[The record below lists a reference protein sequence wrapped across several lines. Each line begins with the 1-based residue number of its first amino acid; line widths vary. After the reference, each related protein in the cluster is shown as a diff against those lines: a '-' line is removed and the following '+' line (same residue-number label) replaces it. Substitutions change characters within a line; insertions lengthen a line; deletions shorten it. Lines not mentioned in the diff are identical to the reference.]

1 MKWFKE
7 NDKTKELA
15 LQCILFGM
23 EAVKINLEISTKADE
38 TKVNT
43 EAMKT
48 LAEAFK
54 MVAGS

>member
-1 MKWFKE
+1 MKGFKK

-23 EAVKINLEISTKADE
+23 EAVKTDLEISTNTNE

-54 MVAGS
+54 IVAGS

>member
-1 MKWFKE
+1 MKWLKK

-15 LQCILFGM
+15 LQCILFSM
-23 EAVKINLEISTKADE
+23 EAIKTDLEISTHTNEVKA
-38 TKVNT
+38 NT

-54 MVAGS
+54 IVAGS